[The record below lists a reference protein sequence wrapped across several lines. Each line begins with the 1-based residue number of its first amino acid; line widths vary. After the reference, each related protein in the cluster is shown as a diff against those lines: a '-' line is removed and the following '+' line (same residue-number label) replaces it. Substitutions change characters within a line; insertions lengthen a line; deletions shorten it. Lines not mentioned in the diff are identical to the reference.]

1 MGAKRAFE
9 YFDGSAVGSS
19 PMAFFS
25 PRLSFL
31 PSAVLSIFM
40 VLFTIVAQS
49 DAVSFEFKVTNMTG
63 IPTTGPKSELRAS
76 TAIPNQPTYRIIAKE
91 CTRGTCWTMGI
102 NSLAKARNA
111 LYSSD
116 NLPDDE
122 PFTLTFRI
130 QRQTPVK
137 FKEAVMIVST
147 RRASVKRAIYGAPA
161 PKDTHP
167 FLHITGAEPGV
178 KGRLHSM
185 YRMEQAHVAQYSVTT
200 TAKELRTCP
209 DLRCSFST
217 DDKSRVTAIPAQSVV
232 LENHKATLAM
242 QFYLKLHEDD
252 KLDAPVPSVDHFAL
266 AAHFAELAE
275 KDKGDEVK
283 VDEASG
289 STASLGE
296 VAQVDKGIRWSVKGS
311 VESEGDIYC
320 PQYRRVAVLGQG
332 KATVW
337 YLSSEI
343 SSKAVPQIV
352 VAFHGSAKQNAEEDS
367 QVANEQFVL
376 FKPSVVSSPS
386 SVENGFPY
394 LGKVARQYAEDYASI
409 AEELREFMVENA
421 SVMVTGFGRSA
432 GMATL
437 ATADLVIDANVKIGK
452 LYGVT
457 FGSPQVGDISFLR
470 AFRKIIRP
478 SIKFGYFTRVVAAN
492 LQNSRVRVDPEV
504 LMPGA
509 VNEYMATYPS
519 VQNIDCLREFA
530 DVGALPRIHM
540 GHLSL
545 YVHVGTR
552 YVLFESGSSVLR
564 HTPFSEKLK
573 SATLKL
579 ENDDV
584 YEMSNLMAAY
594 PQDKRMDI
602 YTERLRLGQR
612 HEAREKLSDNSPS
625 PFGSSRAALRK
636 HVSLLLQSVPWRK
649 AVVRKLDDGHID
661 DHSEDVKGQCK
672 SQTFSHPLTVRLMVD
687 NDSPLA
693 DDERITLSICSSA
706 NTGQNRGMCHA
717 AVSMSHD
724 NLAFSTVPERRSMK
738 STYFAIYRDLDLASS
753 HLLFEIVKKA
763 RSPNCNSALS
773 SEFPSEFITVRQG
786 APVHFAKLL
795 NGPKGPSL
803 AGSTKIGDMEL
814 SFVIRMPIADDHSSS
829 NEAAS
834 VGSRK
839 HSLRHEPNVHEAQT
853 ATSTVADAHKTHT
866 SVASVADSHEVQAA
880 KAADAASVPSETIAL
895 DHLKKDEFIVPE
907 MNTGSEGNTKTAPDG
922 ATPESQQMHENKA
935 RIPEPEAQQ
944 DAETENVSATEI
956 RSAEPSA
963 EQTGMS
969 PSAMADGEHGNSLFG
984 VKKNTDG
991 EHPVGEH
998 QDVETHAT
1006 ELLVNDTTPNGDPVS
1021 RTQGVDT
1028 ENAGGQPTATPGAET
1043 YESAQVPSRST
1054 QPQLEEIRSVSD
1066 NTSKSFEPADPPSAD
1081 KTPAAGS
1088 NVSEARREAATV
1100 GLPPT
1105 PPAPEY
1111 AEGTLSR
1118 PGQQTGAPALASEI
1132 SRNHQLAPTSESL
1145 RVNEANKMVSE
1156 AGGALGTAP
1165 TSDSLRVDEANEM
1178 VNEAGGA
1185 LGTDLNSGP
1194 PTAAVE
1200 EVQGVSP
1207 VPQGA
1212 GRTEAHKSF
1221 VEKPLQ
1227 REGEVQGV
1235 PTAMTSLSGYAT
1247 TAKTLEPVSGAATRE
1262 IESSLTKQAREF
1274 PPQPAQIDTD
1284 LIRRSHLKASAP
1296 SSAVGQMKA
1305 KMERHPF
1312 FKTQPNA
1319 ENARGF
1325 PVTQEDGLS
1334 PAFLH
1339 ESFPTIRTKM
1349 GAALPASQNWDRAK
1363 RRLLSGHERRTLKS
1377 ASQNGSVKHA
1387 AFVKRTLSSWLGGQ
1401 KRMKD
1406 SPAKKGSSFG
1416 SKRRLAGIET
1426 ESEPAPKTAK
1436 ESAAKKS
1443 SAFTKRKLAGI
1454 VDNGNRP
1461 TPKASRAPAAKKSA
1475 AFTKRKLASLDVK
1488 NARRK
1493 NVRKSSKAHVTNKSV
1508 AFTKR
1513 KLVDMGSE
1521 GRPMLQHHGPTA
1533 KQRRA
1538 PGGNR
1543 ELKWIVGENRPKLEI
1558 PDEPSIKK
1566 KHAPEDESK
1575 PLALPPGKEEVAGD
1589 ITSLKAGVFCAC
1601 VAQMSNDCAAPVNE
1615 GAGKCIVTSCM
1626 KMRCATN
1633 GTLKCVVHKMP
1644 QYIAHEAPVT
1654 GQESDEPVYCT
1665 YQENVFTTILAR

>member
-1 MGAKRAFE
+1 
-9 YFDGSAVGSS
+9 
-19 PMAFFS
+19 
-25 PRLSFL
+25 
-31 PSAVLSIFM
+31 
-40 VLFTIVAQS
+40 
-49 DAVSFEFKVTNMTG
+49 
-63 IPTTGPKSELRAS
+63 
-76 TAIPNQPTYRIIAKE
+76 
-91 CTRGTCWTMGI
+91 MGI

-147 RRASVKRAIYGAPA
+147 RRASVKRAIFGSPA

-185 YRMEQAHVAQYSVTT
+185 YRIEQAHVAQYSVTT
-200 TAKELRTCP
+200 TAKELRACP

-217 DDKSRVTAIPAQSVV
+217 DDTSRVTAIPAQRVL
-232 LENHKATLAM
+232 LENQKAPMAM
-242 QFYLKLHEDD
+242 QFYLELHEDD
-252 KLDAPVPSVDHFAL
+252 KVDAPVPSVDHFAL

-275 KDKGDEVK
+275 KDKGAEAK
-283 VDEASG
+283 VDGASG
-289 STASLGE
+289 IKDSLGE

-311 VESEGDIYC
+311 VESDGDIYC

-352 VAFHGSAKQNAEEDS
+352 VAFHGSAKQNAKDDS
-367 QVANEQFVL
+367 QVGNEQFVL
-376 FKPSVVSSPS
+376 FKPSVVSPPGSL
-386 SVENGFPY
+386 EKGFPY

-409 AEELREFMVENA
+409 AEELREFLVENA

-437 ATADLVIDANVKIGK
+437 ATADLVIDTNVKIGK

-478 SIKFGYFTRVVAAN
+478 SSKFGYFTRVVAAN
-492 LQNSRVRVDPEV
+492 LKNSRVRVDPEV

-649 AVVRKLDDGHID
+649 AVVRQLNDGHID
-661 DHSEDVKGQCK
+661 DQSAEDVKGQCK

-706 NTGQNRGMCHA
+706 TTGQNRGMCHA

-738 STYFAIYRDLDLASS
+738 SSYFAIYRDLDLASS
-753 HLLFEIVKKA
+753 HILFEIVKKA

-773 SEFPSEFITVRQG
+773 SEFPPEFITVRQA
-786 APVHFAKLL
+786 APVHFAKML
-795 NGPKGPSL
+795 NGPKGPAP

-829 NEAAS
+829 NKEASADS
-834 VGSRK
+834 PNK
-839 HSLRHEPNVHEAQT
+839 SLRHKPNAHEAQT
-853 ATSTVADAHKTHT
+853 TTSTVADARETHT
-866 SVASVADSHEVQAA
+866 PVASVADMHEVQAA
-880 KAADAASVPSETIAL
+880 KAADTASVPPETISL
-895 DHLKKDEFIVPE
+895 DNLKKDEFIVPE
-907 MNTGSEGNTKTAPDG
+907 MNARYEGNVNTAPDG
-922 ATPESQQMHENKA
+922 ATSDSQQMHENNA
-935 RIPEPEAQQ
+935 RSPEPEPQQ
-944 DAETENVSATEI
+944 KTEAENVSATEI

-963 EQTGMS
+963 EQTGTS
-969 PSAMADGEHGNSLFG
+969 PSARAEGELGNSPFEA
-984 VKKNTDG
+984 KENTDG
-991 EHPVGEH
+991 EHPGGEH
-998 QDVETHAT
+998 QDVETHVT
-1006 ELLVNDTTPNGDPVS
+1006 EPPVSGTPPNGAPVS

-1028 ENAGGQPTATPGAET
+1028 DTGMDGTMKALKRDIERNNAGSLPTTTPGANIN
-1043 YESAQVPSRST
+1043 ESAQVPSQST
-1054 QPQLEEIRSVSD
+1054 QPQLEEIHGVSD
-1066 NTSKSFEPADPPSAD
+1066 NANKSFESGDPPSAD
-1081 KTPAAGS
+1081 STPAAGS
-1088 NVSEARREAATV
+1088 HVSEARRKAATA

-1105 PPAPEY
+1105 PSAPEN
-1111 AEGTLSR
+1111 AEGTLPR
-1118 PGQQTGAPALASEI
+1118 PGQPAGAPALPSELPG
-1132 SRNHQLAPTSESL
+1132 NPQPAPTSESL
-1145 RVNEANKMVSE
+1145 RMN
-1156 AGGALGTAP
+1156 
-1165 TSDSLRVDEANEM
+1165 EANEM

-1194 PTAAVE
+1194 PTSAAE
-1200 EVQGVSP
+1200 EIWGVSSAPQGV
-1207 VPQGA
+1207 
-1212 GRTEAHKSF
+1212 GRTEERKLF
-1221 VEKPLQ
+1221 VAKPLQ
-1227 REGEVQGV
+1227 REGEIHGV
-1235 PTAMTSLSGYAT
+1235 PTAPTNLSGYAT
-1247 TAKTLEPVSGAATRE
+1247 TAKTLEPAPGAATRE
-1262 IESSLTKQAREF
+1262 IESLLTKQAGES
-1274 PPQPAQIDTD
+1274 PQQPAQIDTG
-1284 LIRRSHLKASAP
+1284 LMRSSHLKASAP
-1296 SSAVGQMKA
+1296 SSAAGQQQA
-1305 KMERHPF
+1305 KLERHPF
-1312 FKTQPNA
+1312 FETHPNA

-1325 PVTQEDGLS
+1325 PVTQENGLS

-1349 GAALPASQNWDRAK
+1349 GAALLASQNWDRSK
-1363 RRLLSGHERRTLKS
+1363 RRLLSTHKRRTLKS
-1377 ASQNGSVKHA
+1377 ASQNRSMEHA
-1387 AFVKRTLSSWLGGQ
+1387 AFVKRTLSPWLGGQ

-1426 ESEPAPKTAK
+1426 ENEPAPKVAEESSAK
-1436 ESAAKKS
+1436 ESA
-1443 SAFTKRKLAGI
+1443 AFTKRKLAGI
-1454 VDNGNRP
+1454 ADDGNRP
-1461 TPKASRAPAAKKSA
+1461 TPKASRAPAVKKSA

-1488 NARRK
+1488 KARRK
-1493 NVRKSSKAHVTNKSV
+1493 SALTASRAHVTERSA

-1513 KLVDMGSE
+1513 QLVGMGSE
-1521 GRPMLQHHGPTA
+1521 GRPMLSHQGPTA
-1533 KQRRA
+1533 RQRGA
-1538 PGGNR
+1538 LGGNR
-1543 ELKWIVGENRPKLEI
+1543 ELSWIVGENRPELKI
-1558 PDEPSIKK
+1558 PDVPSIKK
-1566 KHAPEDESK
+1566 KLASKDESK
-1575 PLALPPGKEEVAGD
+1575 PHAFSAAEEGVAGD
-1589 ITSLKAGVFCAC
+1589 ITSLKAGVSCAC
-1601 VAQMSNDCAAPVNE
+1601 VAQLSNDCAAPMNKA
-1615 GAGKCIVTSCM
+1615 AGKCIVTSCM

-1633 GTLKCVVHKMP
+1633 GTLKCVVHKML
-1644 QYIAHEAPVT
+1644 QYIAHEAPVA
-1654 GQESDEPVYCT
+1654 GQESDEPVDCT
-1665 YQENVFTTILAR
+1665 YQVHVLTTILAR